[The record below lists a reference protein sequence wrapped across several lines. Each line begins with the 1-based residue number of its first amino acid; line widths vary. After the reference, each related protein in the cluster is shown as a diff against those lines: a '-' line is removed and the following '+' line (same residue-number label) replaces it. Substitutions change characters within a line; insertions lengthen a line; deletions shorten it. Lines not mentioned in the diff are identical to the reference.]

1 MNFDLDE
8 EVVDAIDFGASSL
21 IDGDHNAEV
30 ELASSIFRASVRSL
44 GCCFLSRLWTPRVT
58 RRWCPQNVIAKSSFT
73 GRVI

>member
-30 ELASSIFRASVRSL
+30 ELASLIFRASVRSWGAASYL
-44 GCCFLSRLWTPRVT
+44 IFGL
-58 RRWCPQNVIAKSSFT
+58 
-73 GRVI
+73 